1 MTEYFQC
8 LQTNQVPIV
17 DFQVHFVLNVKT
29 GEILKESI
37 LLKLFQSNLFPSPP
51 TLDKAGVNFLNLS
64 WSKPESK
71 GGE

>member
-37 LLKLFQSNLFPSPP
+37 LLKLFQSNLF
-51 TLDKAGVNFLNLS
+51 LNVKTERRIS
-64 WSKPESK
+64 VVFI
-71 GGE
+71 

>member
-37 LLKLFQSNLFPSPP
+37 LLKLFQSNLIFFNVKTERRIS
-51 TLDKAGVNFLNLS
+51 VVFI
-64 WSKPESK
+64 
-71 GGE
+71 